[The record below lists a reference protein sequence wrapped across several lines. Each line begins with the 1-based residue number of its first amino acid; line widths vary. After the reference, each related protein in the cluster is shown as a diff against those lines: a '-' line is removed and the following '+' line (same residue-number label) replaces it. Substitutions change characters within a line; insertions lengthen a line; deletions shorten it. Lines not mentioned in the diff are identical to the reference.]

1 MGDYFLEARGIY
13 KSFGGVHALKNVDL
27 YVKPGESLCLV
38 GENGCGKSTLIKIIS
53 GAYEMDKG
61 ELTIRGK
68 VYKKMTPMLSS
79 KEGIQVIY
87 QDFSLFHNLTVAENI
102 AMLYN
107 LGEKGPFSKK
117 KNITIAK
124 QILEEIGVEIDPN
137 TIVDKLSI
145 AQRQIVAICRALVR
159 DAQLIIMD
167 EPTTALTSKEVD
179 ALYVIIEKLKAK
191 GIALIFVSHKLEE
204 VFRIAERIVVIRNG
218 ENVVEG
224 PAGDFTME
232 SLTYH
237 MTGKEQTPIPFDNKI
252 DTGEVILSCR
262 NMAAKDDAFR
272 NISFDLH
279 RGEVLG
285 ITGLLGSGREA
296 LAEALFGIYPHT
308 ADKLELCGKPLKLK
322 IQRRRLERAL
332 AMCPKIVLS
341 KAYIWMALSA
351 AILPLRFF
359 SATINWALCGMKSSV
374 TSPRIMWRIF
384 VLFAPVL
391 MPLLPAYPAATSSA
405 LLLRNGGLWNLS

>member
-1 MGDYFLEARGIY
+1 
-13 KSFGGVHALKNVDL
+13 
-27 YVKPGESLCLV
+27 
-38 GENGCGKSTLIKIIS
+38 
-53 GAYEMDKG
+53 
-61 ELTIRGK
+61 
-68 VYKKMTPMLSS
+68 
-79 KEGIQVIY
+79 
-87 QDFSLFHNLTVAENI
+87 
-102 AMLYN
+102 MLYN

-322 IQRRRLERAL
+322 DSKTAVREGICSLLSSKCICTQDKATRA
-332 AMCPKIVLS
+332 
-341 KAYIWMALSA
+341 WREALYS
-351 AILPLRFF
+351 I
-359 SATINWALCGMKSSV
+359 
-374 TSPRIMWRIF
+374 
-384 VLFAPVL
+384 
-391 MPLLPAYPAATSSA
+391 
-405 LLLRNGGLWNLS
+405 